1 MSFSFSAD
9 NGCGSQM
16 PNGYMLSLKLGSVTY
31 IYRELSRT
39 YWPDSCVLVVE
50 REMCSAHLGLSAYD
64 VLLLKEGG
72 GGQAS
77 NTFLDLSM
85 K

>member
-1 MSFSFSAD
+1 MELTAPVNCFS
-9 NGCGSQM
+9 
-16 PNGYMLSLKLGSVTY
+16 
-31 IYRELSRT
+31 
-39 YWPDSCVLVVE
+39 VVK
-50 REMCSAHLGLSAYD
+50 REMCSPHLGLSAYH

-77 NTFLDLSM
+77 DNFLDLSR